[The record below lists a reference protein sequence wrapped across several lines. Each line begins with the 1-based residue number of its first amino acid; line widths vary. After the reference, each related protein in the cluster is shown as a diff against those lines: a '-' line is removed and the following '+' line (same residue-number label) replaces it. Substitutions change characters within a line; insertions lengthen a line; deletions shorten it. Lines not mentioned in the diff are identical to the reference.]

1 MLPSRHTSECQDLL
15 KRCWLA
21 PPMLCDYLP
30 TRLPSQVTKEE
41 RGNDGIVERTND
53 RDELRNQVDG
63 RSKPRQ
69 SEDEKELGSPGDALV
84 SQKSAE
90 KQEEVG
96 DQYRER
102 TGCGLPAGEGNDQNE
117 QQPESHS
124 RSRRD
129 DEDAHPVILLI
140 LAGHRERHAE
150 ARDGARLNPPPPRL
164 IAPT

>member
-1 MLPSRHTSECQDLL
+1 MLPSRHTSECEDLL

-69 SEDEKELGSPGDALV
+69 SEDEKELGVRGTRS
-84 SQKSAE
+84 
-90 KQEEVG
+90 
-96 DQYRER
+96 
-102 TGCGLPAGEGNDQNE
+102 
-117 QQPESHS
+117 
-124 RSRRD
+124 SRRSPRKTRRRLGINTASSRAAD
-129 DEDAHPVILLI
+129 FRP
-140 LAGHRERHAE
+140 
-150 ARDGARLNPPPPRL
+150 ARATIRMSSSQRVTAAAAVMMRMRIPSYCSSWPATARGMPKQVMGLG
-164 IAPT
+164 